1 MDEEWENSQWTVE
14 LTLDNESRIW
24 ELHAIGPAGLIK
36 HFLTDAKVSV
46 VSKLSDEEE
55 FDSLI
60 PQLEEIDT

>member
-1 MDEEWENSQWTVE
+1 MDKEWENSQWTVE

-24 ELHAIGPAGLIK
+24 ELHAVGPAGFIK

-60 PQLEEIDT
+60 PLLEEIDT